1 MKIINK
7 YKDKING
14 FLGAYDRIIIKG
26 HIRQLYSNSGKLH
39 FLNRNNIL
47 YRDFGAY
54 ANSVTDTLKSQV
66 KELTEKANRKYIY
79 LNSPK
84 ISKEDTA
91 LKQLKDNPTE
101 SGLICTLATVELCS
115 TLQAIPNK
123 ETQKLELRNVDRKC
137 IYFYFYFLDP
147 EFGFMHVKLQS
158 WFPFM
163 VQVYINGR
171 EYLAKALDKEGIK
184 YQRYDNSFT
193 YIEDTTRA
201 QELADKIES
210 VKLAG
215 RLDAIV
221 SKLNPYLSVIQDTFG
236 MGYYWCVDQCEYAT
250 DIMFNSRKDL
260 EEIYPSL
267 VEHALVNF
275 KCEDVMTF
283 LGRKMHPAFQGE
295 VVSDIKK
302 RPQGMR
308 IKHRMKSNAI
318 KMYDKYSVL
327 RVETTINDPKEF
339 KIYKEVNSKSGPVKR
354 WVPMGKSISNMYRY
368 AQISAASNKR
378 YLDALADAIPT
389 GEIIREIEKVTQ
401 RKKKNNKYQSGFN
414 VLSPETGLVFSII
427 MDSSHSING
436 FTNKDIC
443 AKLYPTQFREKK
455 CRSKVTRLLAKLR
468 AHVLIRKAPRSRKYY
483 VSSKGCRIM
492 GGVLYLKAKE
502 YTGYVLKQTK
512 ALETLA

>member
-283 LGRKMHPAFQGE
+283 FRTENASCISGR
-295 VVSDIKK
+295 S
-302 RPQGMR
+302 
-308 IKHRMKSNAI
+308 S
-318 KMYDKYSVL
+318 L
-327 RVETTINDPKEF
+327 R
-339 KIYKEVNSKSGPVKR
+339 Y
-354 WVPMGKSISNMYRY
+354 
-368 AQISAASNKR
+368 
-378 YLDALADAIPT
+378 
-389 GEIIREIEKVTQ
+389 
-401 RKKKNNKYQSGFN
+401 
-414 VLSPETGLVFSII
+414 
-427 MDSSHSING
+427 
-436 FTNKDIC
+436 
-443 AKLYPTQFREKK
+443 
-455 CRSKVTRLLAKLR
+455 
-468 AHVLIRKAPRSRKYY
+468 
-483 VSSKGCRIM
+483 
-492 GGVLYLKAKE
+492 
-502 YTGYVLKQTK
+502 
-512 ALETLA
+512 